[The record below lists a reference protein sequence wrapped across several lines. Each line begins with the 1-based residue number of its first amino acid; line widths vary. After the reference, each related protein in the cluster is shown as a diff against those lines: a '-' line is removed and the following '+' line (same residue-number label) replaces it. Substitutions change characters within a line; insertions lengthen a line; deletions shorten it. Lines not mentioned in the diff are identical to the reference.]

1 MLTIED
7 CIALSDLTAEEV
19 NAIAEH
25 EHLPDVIA
33 TEFGCCLVHC
43 ADGRQAIRAIIR
55 SDIGAGRERG
65 DLRRAAEIKMV
76 LKHFIERG
84 QRQAPTVA

>member
-1 MLTIED
+1 
-7 CIALSDLTAEEV
+7 
-19 NAIAEH
+19 
-25 EHLPDVIA
+25 
-33 TEFGCCLVHC
+33 VHC